1 MTEKYFEHYSVLK
14 KECLDLLTEKAP
26 ESSRFVDLTFGGG
39 GHSFGL
45 LEMGEKFRVISTD
58 QDPEAIAAGRQRIL
72 NSPFASRI
80 ELIKSNFS
88 AFPEIAKERFP
99 GELFQGI
106 LLDLGVSSHHFDKAE
121 RGFSFRVDAPLD
133 MRMDTENS
141 NIKTAADLLNELSEE
156 ELADIIF
163 YFGEDRLARKIAR
176 KIVEERE
183 KKPIRS
189 TLDLENI
196 IFHCYPKTQRFKGS
210 NPSTRTFQA
219 LRIAVNEE
227 LKVLEVLPKL
237 MNLLSPSGRL
247 LVISFHSLEDRI
259 VKRTFKELEKGEIS
273 CKILTKK
280 PITPST
286 KEIDENLRSRSAKL
300 RAIERL

>member
-1 MTEKYFEHYSVLK
+1 MNDHYYVHYSVLK
-14 KECLDLLTEKAP
+14 QECLDFLTEKAP
-26 ESSRFVDLTFGGG
+26 KDSCFVDLTFGGG
-39 GHSFGL
+39 GHSFAL
-45 LEMGEKFRVISTD
+45 LEKSENYRVISVD
-58 QDPEAIAAGRQRIL
+58 QDPEAIAAGRQKIL
-72 NSPFASRI
+72 NSPYGSRI

-88 AFPEIAKERFP
+88 EFPEIAKKQFP
-99 GELFQGI
+99 GDLFQGI
-106 LLDLGVSSHHFDKAE
+106 LLDLGVSSHHFDKGE
-121 RGFSFRVDAPLD
+121 RGFSFKMDAPLD
-133 MRMDTENS
+133 MRMDTANPDL
-141 NIKTAADLLNELSEE
+141 KTAADLLNELSEE

-163 YFGEDRLARKIAR
+163 NYGEDRLARKIAR
-176 KIVEERE
+176 KIIEERA
-183 KKPIRS
+183 KKPILS

-237 MNLLSPSGRL
+237 FELLAPSGRL

-259 VKRTFKELEKGEIS
+259 VKRTFKELEKGEIP

-280 PITPST
+280 PMTPSK

-300 RAIERL
+300 RVIERL